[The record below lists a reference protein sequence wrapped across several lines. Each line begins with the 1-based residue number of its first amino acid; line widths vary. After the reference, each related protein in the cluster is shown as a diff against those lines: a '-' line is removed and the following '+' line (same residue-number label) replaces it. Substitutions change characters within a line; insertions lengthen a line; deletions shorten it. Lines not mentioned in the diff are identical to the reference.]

1 MSDDLIH
8 VIDDALPKEVANR
21 IERMLKHSDFPW
33 YWGTVFYSGQD
44 ATSNDTLDDGC
55 EELDNSQ
62 LCHIFHNGKSFEGD
76 YANKLQA
83 LYDLLQI
90 KAFVR
95 VKANLVP
102 KRDRIFRHGFHYDQ
116 SFLCKVAV
124 YYVNNTN
131 GYTEFE
137 NGKKVYGVKNRLVI
151 FPSNMKHSGST
162 CTNAKARFVINF
174 NFF

>member
-1 MSDDLIH
+1 MSEDLIQ
-8 VIDDALPKEVANR
+8 VIDDALPKHSANQ
-21 IERMLKHSDFPW
+21 IERMMNNPDFPW
-33 YWGTVFYSGQD
+33 NWGTVYYNGPQ
-44 ATSNDTLDDGC
+44 ATSNDILEDGC
-55 EELDNSQ
+55 DELDNFQ
-62 LCHIFHNGKSFEGD
+62 LCHIFHDGKSFEGD
-76 YANKLQA
+76 YYNKLQS

-102 KRDRIFRHGFHYDQ
+102 RRDRIIRHGYHYDQ

-124 YYVNNTN
+124 YYVNNTD

-137 NGKKVYGVKNRLVI
+137 CGKKVYGVKNRLVI
-151 FPSNMKHSGST
+151 FPSNMKHSGTT